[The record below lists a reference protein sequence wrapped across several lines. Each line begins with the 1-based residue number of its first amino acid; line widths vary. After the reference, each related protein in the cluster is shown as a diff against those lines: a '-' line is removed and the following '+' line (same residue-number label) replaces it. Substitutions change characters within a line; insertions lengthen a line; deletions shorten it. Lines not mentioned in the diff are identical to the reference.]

1 MKPVIL
7 LAHPY
12 CKSFNHHVKDV
23 VVESFKQSGK
33 DPVVIDLSDEGFNPV
48 LSTEDL
54 RLYMR
59 GETSDPKVREYQSL
73 LNACDEL
80 VIIFPIWWYEAPALL
95 KGFLDKVFL
104 PGFAFDETEE
114 GLVGKLGHIKRTT
127 ILTTS
132 EVETEFMREKVGN
145 PIETS
150 LLETTFEICGITSD
164 KLWLN
169 CEHIASGTE
178 IERLEFLEKVRA
190 RILT

>member
-23 VVESFKQSGK
+23 VVETFKEKGK
-33 DPVVIDLSDEGFNPV
+33 DPVVIDLSADGFNPV

-59 GETSDPKVREYQSL
+59 GETSDQKVRDYQRI
-73 LNACDEL
+73 LNDCEEL

-104 PGFAFDETEE
+104 PGFAFDETAD
-114 GLVGKLGHIKRTT
+114 GLLGKLGHIQRTT

-132 EVETEFMREKVGN
+132 EVETSFMREKVGN

-150 LLETTFEICGITSD
+150 LLETTFELCGIQGD

-169 CEHIASGTE
+169 CEHIASGSE
-178 IERLEFLEKVRA
+178 AERHAFLDKVRA
-190 RILT
+190 RISA

>member
-1 MKPVIL
+1 MKPIIL

-12 CKSFNHHVKDV
+12 CKSFNHHIKDV
-23 VVESFKQSGK
+23 VVESYKQKGYV
-33 DPVVIDLSDEGFNPV
+33 PVVIDLSEEGFNPV

-59 GETSDPKVREYQSL
+59 GESSDPKVYAYQTL
-73 LNACDEL
+73 LRDCDEL
-80 VIIFPIWWYEAPALL
+80 ILIFPIWWYEAPAQL

-104 PGFAFDETEE
+104 PGFAFDETKD
-114 GLVGKLGHIKRTT
+114 GLVGKLGHIKKTT

-132 EVETEFMREKVGN
+132 EVETEFMREKVGS

-150 LLETTFEICGITSD
+150 LLGTTFEICGITSD

-169 CEHIASGTE
+169 CEHIASGSE
-178 IERLEFLEKVRA
+178 IERLQFLENVRT

>member
-12 CKSFNHHVKDV
+12 CKSFNHHLKDI
-23 VVESFKQSGK
+23 VVECFKLKGQT
-33 DPVVIDLSDEGFNPV
+33 PVVIDLSEAGFDPV

-59 GETSDPKVREYQSL
+59 GETSDPKVRTYQRIL
-73 LNACDEL
+73 MDCDEL

-95 KGFLDKVFL
+95 KGFFDKVFL
-104 PGFAFDETEE
+104 PGFAFDEQEA
-114 GLVGKLGHIKRTT
+114 GLVGRLGHIQKTT
-127 ILTTS
+127 IVTTS
-132 EVETEFMREKVGN
+132 EVETSFMREKVGN

-150 LLETTFEICGITSD
+150 LLNTTFTVCGIISD

-169 CEHIASGTE
+169 CEHITSGSE
-178 IERLEFLEKVRA
+178 LERLRFIVSVRE
-190 RILT
+190 RILK

>member
-23 VVESFKQSGK
+23 VVKTFKEKGK
-33 DPVVIDLSDEGFNPV
+33 DPVIIDLSEDGFNPV

-59 GETSDPKVREYQSL
+59 GETSDQKVRDYQKILSD
-73 LNACDEL
+73 CDEL

-104 PGFAFDETEE
+104 PGFAFDETPD
-114 GLVGKLGHIKRTT
+114 GLIGKLGHIQRTT

-132 EVETEFMREKVGN
+132 EVKTSFMRERVGN

-150 LLETTFEICGITSD
+150 LLETTFEICGIQED

-169 CEHIASGTE
+169 CEHIASGSDA
-178 IERLEFLEKVRA
+178 ERQVFLEKVKA
-190 RILT
+190 RISA